1 MWARTRCG
9 VSNEADP
16 PGEQYPHRVARRS
29 SAPGSGRSSPAR
41 NVPGSTSVVPEER
54 NRHTTGDNSVD
65 DVDNSAAAGAPGTSG
80 GEAAGSSGD
89 SSPRGADL
97 ARAALQAAREQT
109 KARGR
114 GRPPKRLKS
123 TGARRKRGWSGPG
136 TDDRDPQPLG
146 RVASRIAADHGWAER
161 LAGGQVFGR
170 WAALVGD
177 EVAEHT
183 KPVALQ
189 EGELTVQA
197 ESTAWAT
204 QLRLLQRQIL
214 KRIAD
219 ALGKDVVRRIK
230 VQGPAAPSW
239 RYGPRHIPGRGPRD
253 TYG

>member
-1 MWARTRCG
+1 M
-9 VSNEADP
+9 
-16 PGEQYPHRVARRS
+16 
-29 SAPGSGRSSPAR
+29 
-41 NVPGSTSVVPEER
+41 
-54 NRHTTGDNSVD
+54 D
-65 DVDNSAAAGAPGTSG
+65 DVDNSVTGTSTSAEAG
-80 GEAAGSSGD
+80 GSVSEGEPPFQDPSL
-89 SSPRGADL
+89 RGADL

-109 KARGR
+109 KTRGR
-114 GRPPKRLKS
+114 GRPRKKAAG
-123 TGARRKRGWSGPG
+123 TGVRRRRGWSGPG

-161 LAGGQVFGR
+161 LVAGQVFGR

-177 EVAEHT
+177 DVAEHT

-189 EGELTVQA
+189 EGVLTVQA

-214 KRIAD
+214 ARIAD
-219 ALGKDVVRRIK
+219 ALGKDTVRRLR

-239 RYGPRHIPGRGPRD
+239 RYGPRHISGRGPRD

>member
-1 MWARTRCG
+1 MPND
-9 VSNEADP
+9 SP
-16 PGEQYPHRVARRS
+16 PIRGEPSR
-29 SAPGSGRSSPAR
+29 SPANR
-41 NVPGSTSVVPEER
+41 IRRQQESQTVVGSTSVLPEEH

-65 DVDNSAAAGAPGTSG
+65 NVDNSVAEGSPNSTEIGESVPGDAPFPQ
-80 GEAAGSSGD
+80 D
-89 SSPRGADL
+89 SSLRGPDL

-114 GRPPKRLKS
+114 GRPPKKTTS
-123 TGARRKRGWSGPG
+123 TRTRRKRGWSGPG
-136 TDDRDPQPLG
+136 TDERDPQPLG
-146 RVASRIAADHGWAER
+146 RVASRIAAEHGWAER

-170 WAALVGD
+170 WTALVGG

-214 KRIAD
+214 QRIAD
-219 ALGKDVVRRIK
+219 SLGKDVVRRIK